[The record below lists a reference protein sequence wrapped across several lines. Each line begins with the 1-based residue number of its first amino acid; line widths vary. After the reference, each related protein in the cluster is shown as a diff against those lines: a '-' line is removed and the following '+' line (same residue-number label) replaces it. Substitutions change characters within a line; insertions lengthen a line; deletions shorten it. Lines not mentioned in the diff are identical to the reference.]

1 MNIKT
6 KYEVGTHIWVVYENR
21 GEVHIY
27 DDYLSSI
34 GWEGYLFYITKE
46 SCEELKEENVILYEE
61 TDKLA
66 EKIKQ
71 LMLEIREKE
80 GSKDE

>member
-6 KYEVGTHIWVVYENR
+6 KYDVGTHIWIIYEHN
-21 GEVHIY
+21 GEVHVY
-27 DDYLSSI
+27 DDYISSI
-34 GWEGYLFYITKE
+34 GWEDYLFYVTKE

-61 TDKLA
+61 EDKLV
-66 EKIKQ
+66 ERIKQ